1 MKKSSSGVWTIIIAA
16 LMISMAFPVVVKAGI
31 STNVS
36 GGASAAVSGTMVED
50 QISVAEDI
58 PEGAISNGI
67 YADTVNLSSKTY
79 DEACTAISDY
89 IELLKTTE
97 ITLISINGESRKITA
112 GELGLRWTNKE
123 IVAEAVQLGKDGNI
137 VARYKALKDLEY
149 ENVIYPVELGFD
161 HETIK
166 AVIEAQAG
174 QDNIEPIDATISREE
189 EQFSVVPGQTGF
201 SINIDSSV
209 KKIEESLD
217 IDWNKSPTTIEL
229 VIDVNEPKGK
239 TEELEKVK
247 DVLGTYTTSYKS
259 SGTSRAGNVA
269 NGTRLI
275 SGKVLFSG
283 EEFSV
288 YEAVE
293 PFTEDNG
300 YYMAGS
306 YLNGLV
312 VESLGGGICQVS
324 STLYNAAIRAELDI
338 KERYNHSMIVSYV
351 NLSSDAAISGTSKD
365 FRFVNNYDYPIYIEG
380 KTSEDRKITFTIYGV
395 EVRPSNREVSYESVE
410 ISKTVPEGERVIADA
425 GQPVGYIDVQS
436 AHTGYVGELWK
447 VVKIDGVET
456 ERVKVN
462 ESTYAAAPR
471 TATVGTATASPEILV
486 TIQAAIATNNID
498 YCKGIIAQLNAAAAM
513 INADVPVE

>member
-1 MKKSSSGVWTIIIAA
+1 MNKSSSVWTIIIAA
-16 LMISMAFPVVVKAGI
+16 LMISIVFPATVKAEI

-36 GGASAAVSGTMVED
+36 GGASAVVNGTNDED
-50 QISVAEDI
+50 QSNVSAEI
-58 PEGAISNGI
+58 PAGGISNGV

-79 DEACTAISDY
+79 DEACAAIADY
-89 IELLKTTE
+89 IESLKAME
-97 ITLISINGESRKITA
+97 ITLISINGESRIVTA
-112 GELGLRWTNKE
+112 GELGLSWTNQE
-123 IVAEAVQLGKDGNI
+123 IVAEAVRLGKEGNI

-149 ENVIYPVELGFD
+149 ENVVYPVVLGFD
-161 HETIK
+161 HETTK
-166 AVIEAQAG
+166 KVIEAQAE
-174 QDNIEPIDATISREE
+174 QDNIVPIDATISREE
-189 EQFSVVPGQTGF
+189 EQFNVIPGQTGF
-201 SINIDSSV
+201 SINIDASV
-209 KKIEESLD
+209 RSIEETLNNN
-217 IDWNKSPTTIEL
+217 WNKAPITIEL
-229 VIDVNEPKGK
+229 AIDVNEPKGK
-239 TEELEKVK
+239 TDELEMVK
-247 DVLGTYTTSYKS
+247 DVLGTYTTSYKT

-275 SGKVLFSG
+275 SGKVLFPG

-365 FRFVNNYDYPIYIEG
+365 FRFVNNYEYPIFIEG
-380 KTSEDRKITFTIYGV
+380 ITSEDRKITFTIYGV
-395 EVRPSNREVSYESVE
+395 EVRPDNREVSYESVE

-447 VVKIDGVET
+447 VVKVDGIET

-471 TATVGTATASPEILV
+471 TATVGTAAANPEIAA
-486 TIQAAIATNNID
+486 TMAAAIATNNID

-513 INADVPVE
+513 INADIPVE

>member
-1 MKKSSSGVWTIIIAA
+1 MKKSSSGVSTIIIAT
-16 LMISMAFPVVVKAGI
+16 LMISMVFPVAVKADI

-36 GGASAAVSGTMVED
+36 GGASAAVSGTMDED
-50 QISVAEDI
+50 KSSVAEDI
-58 PEGAISNGI
+58 PEGGISNGI

-79 DEACTAISDY
+79 DEAYAAISDY

-97 ITLISINGESRKITA
+97 ITLISINGENRTITA
-112 GELGLRWTNKE
+112 GELGLRWTNQE
-123 IVAEAVQLGKDGNI
+123 IVAEAVRLGKDGNI

-166 AVIEAQAG
+166 AVIEAQVG

-217 IDWNKSPTTIEL
+217 VDWNKSPTIIEL

-269 NGTRLI
+269 NGTRLVN
-275 SGKVLFSG
+275 GKVLFPG

-324 STLYNAAIRAELDI
+324 STLYNAAIRAELEI

-380 KTSEDRKITFTIYGV
+380 KTSEDKKITFTIYGV

-447 VVKIDGVET
+447 VVKVDGVET

-462 ESTYAAAPR
+462 KSTYAAAPR
-471 TATVGTATASPEILV
+471 TATVGTATASPEILA
-486 TIQAAIATNNID
+486 TIQAAIATSNID

-513 INADVPVE
+513 ISADVPVE